1 MFFDFLSENGH
12 AKPTGGFQ
20 GSERMAYFCCS
31 LNDVC
36 FPTAKPISWM
46 SGAAVGVAVAT
57 SMLADG
63 ETEIDAVDVVEVA
76 ATGEAVEAV
85 ATEVSSLVMRLA
97 HLQET

>member
-1 MFFDFLSENGH
+1 
-12 AKPTGGFQ
+12 
-20 GSERMAYFCCS
+20 
-31 LNDVC
+31 
-36 FPTAKPISWM
+36 M

-85 ATEVSSLVMRLA
+85 VTEVSSLVMRLA

>member
-1 MFFDFLSENGH
+1 
-12 AKPTGGFQ
+12 
-20 GSERMAYFCCS
+20 
-31 LNDVC
+31 
-36 FPTAKPISWM
+36 M

>member
-1 MFFDFLSENGH
+1 
-12 AKPTGGFQ
+12 
-20 GSERMAYFCCS
+20 
-31 LNDVC
+31 
-36 FPTAKPISWM
+36 
-46 SGAAVGVAVAT
+46 
-57 SMLADG
+57 MLADG

>member
-1 MFFDFLSENGH
+1 
-12 AKPTGGFQ
+12 
-20 GSERMAYFCCS
+20 
-31 LNDVC
+31 
-36 FPTAKPISWM
+36 M
-46 SGAAVGVAVAT
+46 SGAAVGVAVATSMLADGETEIDAVDVVEVAATGEAVEAVATEVST